1 VERRRLA
8 GRGAGGGEIVPASRA
23 ARARLGTA
31 AAAVG
36 GAGAVAAWLALA
48 AEEGAARSANGLTGG
63 LAVLLL
69 VAGLL
74 PRLTFAIP
82 LAIAFLGFEYAL
94 LLLFDDSA
102 LDTRAPFVAAAL
114 FAVAELAYFALEL
127 RHAVADEPGTYLRR
141 VALIATLSLAVV
153 AVGLVILALAE
164 ASGRGGGALVQLVGA
179 VAAVGALALL
189 ARAALGARQTEE
201 S

>member
-1 VERRRLA
+1 VERRHVAR
-8 GRGAGGGEIVPASRA
+8 RGPGGGEIVPASRA
-23 ARARLGTA
+23 ARARLGAA

-48 AEEGAARSANGLTGG
+48 AEEGAARTANGLTGG

-69 VAGLL
+69 AAGLL

-94 LLLFDDSA
+94 LLLFEDST

-114 FAVAELAYFALEL
+114 YAVAELAYFALEL
-127 RHAVADEPGTYLRR
+127 RDAVSDEPGTYLRR
-141 VALIATLSLAVV
+141 IGFVATLSLVVV

-164 ASGRGGGALVQLVGA
+164 ASGRGGALVQLAGA
-179 VAAVGALALL
+179 IAAVGALALL
-189 ARAALGARQTEE
+189 ARAALGARQADEP
-201 S
+201 